1 MSICCKCR
9 RKYTTFFDKNLEV
22 LLSKLQMCA
31 LKLFER
37 FSNNYMEMNSDKCHL
52 IFNSNDE
59 NKKIKNND
67 EVINKSQVQKLLDEL
82 QFDTHIETICEKVRQ
97 ELLAL
102 SRIITFMST
111 NKEQLLMRCLN
122 SATVVSPGYR
132 NSRNIN
138 NQISKLHE

>member
-1 MSICCKCR
+1 
-9 RKYTTFFDKNLEV
+9 
-22 LLSKLQMCA
+22 MCA
-31 LKLFER
+31 LKLLER

-59 NKKIKNND
+59 NKKRKNND
-67 EVINKSQVQKLLDEL
+67 EVINKSQVQKLLGVHIDYEL

-102 SRIITFMST
+102 SQIITFMST

-122 SATVVSPGYR
+122 SATVVSPGCR

>member
-1 MSICCKCR
+1 
-9 RKYTTFFDKNLEV
+9 
-22 LLSKLQMCA
+22 
-31 LKLFER
+31 
-37 FSNNYMEMNSDKCHL
+37 MNSDKYHL
-52 IFNSNDE
+52 IFNFNDK

-67 EVINKSQVQKLLDEL
+67 EVINKSQVQKLLGVHIDYEL

-102 SRIITFMST
+102 SRVITFVST

-122 SATVVSPGYR
+122 SATVASPGYR